1 MLKINIH
8 FKKYLLPTTMLV
20 FLGLLLAGVYLF
32 APIVSAESAVTKG
45 LALSPVKTELNIAP
59 GTSLDGVLTITNSTD
74 KPMIVDMDAEE
85 FSVIDQQYDYA
96 FNAQSDVTKWV
107 TFSSK
112 EVNLIAGESEKVTFT
127 VNVPLLTEP
136 GGRYISL
143 FASTAADTSD
153 NGVSSRQSVGS
164 LLYITVLGNVSRIG
178 HLLSLNS
185 PWVIGSNSTWDM
197 MLQNTGTTHF
207 HSRYNVQIKNL
218 IGNNI
223 VTKSSGDALIL
234 PSSVRAIS
242 DKLPSP
248 QLPGIYKVIYTIG
261 LGDNPAVVKIYYL
274 LYMQPLTAIILIIII
289 AVLIYEILHHRR
301 SKN

>member
-8 FKKYLLPTTMLV
+8 FKKYLLPISMLV
-20 FLGLLLAGVYLF
+20 IAGLSLVAFCLSAST
-32 APIVSAESAVTKG
+32 VSAESIVTKG

-59 GTSLDGVLTITNSTD
+59 GTSLDGVLTVTNSTD
-74 KPMIVDMDAEE
+74 QPMTVDMDAEE

-107 TFSSK
+107 AFDST
-112 EVNLIAGESEKVTFT
+112 EINLTAGESKKITFT
-127 VNVPLLTEP
+127 VNVPLSAEP

-143 FASTAADTSD
+143 FASTTAGISD
-153 NGVSSRQSVGS
+153 DGVNSRQSVGS
-164 LLYITVLGNVSRIG
+164 LLYITVLGDVSRIG

-185 PWVIGSNSTWDM
+185 PWIIGGNSTWDM
-197 MLQNTGTTHF
+197 TLQNTGSTHF

-218 IGNNI
+218 IGNDTI
-223 VTKSSGDALIL
+223 TKLSGDAMIL
-234 PSSVRAIS
+234 PGSVRAVS

-261 LGDNPAVVKIYYL
+261 LGDNQAVVKTYYL
-274 LYMQPLTAIILIIII
+274 LYMPPLTEIILIVIIM
-289 AVLIYEILHHRR
+289 VLIYEILHYRR